1 MTVDLDK
8 LEALARAATHG
19 ERECVPS
26 DDWSGMYRGIKA
38 AGHGYIAEPTAHDEA
53 DLMMAVP
60 DARFIAACDPTT
72 VIALIAEIRK
82 LRNVVALTNGVSDAI
97 LAQFVDQEIL
107 RAENDEL
114 KRLLDAGCQHP
125 RGHGD

>member
-72 VIALIAEIRK
+72 VLAIIAR
-82 LRNVVALTNGVSDAI
+82 LRGLHAFWMSEGGPMPLPAPSADDGNPMQSYACLSG
-97 LAQFVDQEIL
+97 
-107 RAENDEL
+107 
-114 KRLLDAGCQHP
+114 
-125 RGHGD
+125 